1 MERIRSKLF
10 AENTAALLEK
20 HPFLAEELEILLPD
34 VGKRLAQKSDDIL
47 DSFDSFE
54 ALLKLVEYINPDEAN
69 ALKSDMRTMVD
80 QHAALFS
87 SSDTYSNQVMS
98 MLPESPLWNSIT
110 WRAVNSVVGKSMSDL
125 IEMLADPCSLR
136 LRCNSRTAQ
145 GLPMTVSAFLEIP
158 NTDGVVSRSLLEKL
172 RFYSGRSLTDIST
185 SVWSGIIL
193 SKQAVQGSIT
203 CKDVSGENIHI
214 DIHDAEELLGIL
226 MALSYITCNDDVSQ
240 SGTLQRLFNISPP
253 RMWVPADGR
262 IQWSYDDT
270 AGIYQL
276 KSTSMNEYVYSI
288 DRATVCGILECL
300 DALALIDAQYSLP
313 MPRLVIHG
321 S

>member
-10 AENTAALLEK
+10 AENTVALLEK
-20 HPFLAEELEILLPD
+20 HPLVAEELEILLPD
-34 VGKRLAQKSDDIL
+34 VCKRLAQKSDDIL

-54 ALLKLVEYINPDEAN
+54 ALLKLVECINPDEAN
-69 ALKSDMRTMVD
+69 VLKSDMRTMVN

-87 SSDTYSNQVMS
+87 SSDAYSNQVMS

-110 WRAVNSVVGKSMSDL
+110 WRAVNIIVGKSMSDL

-136 LRCNSRTAQ
+136 LRCNSRTTQ

-158 NTDGVVSRSLLEKL
+158 NTDGVISTSLLEKL
-172 RFYSGRSLTDIST
+172 QFYSGRSLTDIST
-185 SVWSGIIL
+185 SVWSGILL
-193 SKQAVQGSIT
+193 SKQAVKGSIT
-203 CKDVSGENIHI
+203 CKDVSGENVHI
-214 DIHDAEELLGIL
+214 DINDADELQGIL
-226 MALSYITCNDDVSQ
+226 MALSYIICNDVSQ

-262 IQWSYDDT
+262 IQWSYEDT
-270 AGIYQL
+270 GVYQL
-276 KSTSMNEYVYSI
+276 KITSMNEYVYSI
-288 DRATVCGILECL
+288 DRATVSGILECL

-313 MPRLVIHG
+313 MPRLTIHG